1 MTGNRASP
9 GLLFT
14 GRVSLIRGICERS
27 ESDRRTGSLH
37 PGQKKDAALAGQP
50 SSYLA
55 AIYSRPSVPGVFQGP
70 VRGVLTAI
78 GLAEEGVHLNHG
90 RATHQAFIVSVH
102 RTDVKPALRPP
113 SQVPG
118 MPLAVLPPSSIAARN
133 VGLQI
138 LGQSR
143 TLLGCSLPS
152 HSRVE
157 EVVDGTRSVAN

>member
-1 MTGNRASP
+1 MAALPIRPS
-9 GLLFT
+9 LLAFT
-14 GRVSLIRGICERS
+14 GLM
-27 ESDRRTGSLH
+27 
-37 PGQKKDAALAGQP
+37 
-50 SSYLA
+50 SS
-55 AIYSRPSVPGVFQGP
+55 
-70 VRGVLTAI
+70 
-78 GLAEEGVHLNHG
+78 
-90 RATHQAFIVSVH
+90 
-102 RTDVKPALRPP
+102 ALRPP